1 MASLT
6 QSDCDIVAKHPLKT
20 SLDYLRDILEDAER
34 SYRPHLNSYD
44 GAVDT
49 PSSVCQ
55 EAISDLLGAL
65 MTQKSAFNL
74 SSRLGNRNLASDIS
88 NLFGHV
94 QQDDFSYEVYR
105 PLSQLVIQKAPDID
119 IWTAVI
125 NLIITVLR
133 LTPPPSAPFVRQTPI
148 TYNMSS
154 LVNSSEYRKDVD
166 NVLKEDIGPMFID
179 IPGFYEAFFGEVTDL
194 EHIADTVLK
203 KCTQGDTPQY
213 HEKDGW
219 KEWPEDAK
227 EQDVLEWLTQMITL
241 FTGYAEE
248 LFPTFDI
255 QRRLLVQLHRPL
267 FGSTAKRK
275 LDIGI
280 VDGPAADKAVKY
292 HWRQILV
299 PGELKNDRGYDKPS
313 LAGLDLGRYA
323 REVLLCQ
330 ETRRFVLGFTLCGSL
345 MRLWEF
351 DRLGA
356 IASAHFDIN
365 KEGQRFVATVLGF
378 LWMSKEQL
386 GYDPTI
392 IDAEGIKYID
402 IERNGQ
408 KERLIIDGLMTRAQ
422 GIAGRAT
429 TCWKA
434 HRENDD
440 SQIPLV
446 IKDSWQYSERDEE
459 GELLRE
465 ATKNN
470 VVNVA
475 RYYHHE
481 TVCVS
486 GKDDDILNTVRKG
499 LDTTQTSN
507 RLILPLSR
515 SESRTSL
522 DRRSSS
528 SISLDRRSSS
538 STGRKRSSSRT
549 DTSLPP
555 PRKRIQSSSPVKT
568 AKTSTANRVHRR
580 VIIRDYGKAIYKA
593 SSRVALLE
601 TLKGCIE
608 GYESLHKKAGMLQC
622 DISPNN
628 LMMNE
633 DDGNPSFRSFLID
646 LDLAIKEQ
654 REGFSGAWGKTGT
667 RAFMSIGVILGEKH
681 SFMHDL
687 ESFFWVLFWIC
698 IHYDE
703 LGKGRTVPRFE
714 KWNYVTTEELAG
726 MKIGVIAAEDVFLKT
741 MNDNITVHYQSLIP
755 CVNKLRRHV
764 FPGNG
769 RWNTPNPNLSSKM
782 KQVLQE
788 AQSDL
793 EVLK

>member
-1 MASLT
+1 MANLT
-6 QSDCDIVAKHPLKT
+6 QTDRDIIQKY
-20 SLDYLRDILEDAER
+20 SLEDYLDPLRDILEDAEH
-34 SYRPHLNSYD
+34 SYKPNLTSYD
-44 GAVDT
+44 GAVDISYSGHELALNF
-49 PSSVCQ
+49 SSQ
-55 EAISDLLGAL
+55 IGH
-65 MTQKSAFNL
+65 
-74 SSRLGNRNLASDIS
+74 RNLTLDIS
-88 NLFGHV
+88 KLFGHI
-94 QQDDFSYEVYR
+94 QQDDFSYENYR
-105 PLSQLVIQKAPDID
+105 TLSQLVIRKAPDID

-133 LTPPPSAPFVRQTPI
+133 STSPPSAPFVQQTPT

-166 NVLKEDIGPMFID
+166 NVLKEEIGPIVID

-194 EHIADTVLK
+194 EHIADTILK
-203 KCTQGDTPQY
+203 KCTQGDTLQY

-227 EQDVLEWLTQMITL
+227 EQGVLKWLTQMIIRSKAMLSSCFQPST
-241 FTGYAEE
+241 FNEGYWYSLINHYLA
-248 LFPTFDI
+248 P
-255 QRRLLVQLHRPL
+255 RR
-267 FGSTAKRK
+267 
-275 LDIGI
+275 
-280 VDGPAADKAVKY
+280 
-292 HWRQILV
+292 
-299 PGELKNDRGYDKPS
+299 KNNPGYDKPS

-323 REVLLCQ
+323 REILLCQ

-356 IASAHFDIN
+356 IASVSFDIN
-365 KEGQRFVATVLGF
+365 KEGQRFVATMLGF
-378 LWMSKEQL
+378 LWMDKEQL

-392 IDAEGIKYID
+392 VNASGIKYID

-422 GIAGRAT
+422 CIAGRAT

-440 SQIPLV
+440 SRIPLV
-446 IKDSWQYSERDEE
+446 IKDSWQYSERGEE

-465 ATKNN
+465 ATGKN

-481 TVCVS
+481 TVRVS
-486 GKDDDILNTVRKG
+486 GKDDDILNTIRKG
-499 LDTTQTSN
+499 LDTTQMSN
-507 RLILPLSR
+507 CLIPPLSR
-515 SESRTSL
+515 SESHTSL
-522 DRRSSS
+522 DRQSSS
-528 SISLDRRSSS
+528 T
-538 STGRKRSSSRT
+538 TGRKRSSSHA

-555 PRKRIQSSSPVKT
+555 PRKRIQSSSTAKT
-568 AKTSTANRVHRR
+568 AKTSTVNRVHRR
-580 VIIRDYGKAIYKA
+580 VIIREYGKAIYKA

-608 GYESLHKKAGMLQC
+608 GYESLHKNASMLQH
-622 DISPNN
+622 
-628 LMMNE
+628 
-633 DDGNPSFRSFLID
+633 
-646 LDLAIKEQ
+646 LAINEQ
-654 REGFSGAWGKTGT
+654 REGFSGAQGKTGT
-667 RAFMSIGVILGEKH
+667 RAFMSIGVLLGEKN

-698 IHYDE
+698 IHYDG
-703 LGKGRTVPRFE
+703 LGKGRCVPRFE
-714 KWNYVTTEELAG
+714 KWNYVNTEELAG

-741 MNDNITVHYQSLIP
+741 MNDNATVHYQPLVP
-755 CVNKLRRHV
+755 WVNRLRRVV

-769 RWNTPNPNLSSKM
+769 RWKTPNPNLYSDMTK
-782 KQVLQE
+782 VLQK
-788 AQSDL
+788 AQNDS

>member
-1 MASLT
+1 MTSLT
-6 QSDCDIVAKHPLKT
+6 QSDCNVIAKHPLRN
-20 SLDYLRDILEDAER
+20 SLDHLRLILEDAEHFC
-34 SYRPHLNSYD
+34 RPHLNSYD
-44 GAVDT
+44 SAVDT
-49 PSSVCQ
+49 PSSACQ

-88 NLFGHV
+88 NLFGYV
-94 QQDDFSYEVYR
+94 QQNDFSYEVYR
-105 PLSQLVIQKAPDID
+105 ALSQLVIRKALDID

-133 LTPPPSAPFVRQTPI
+133 STPPPSTPFIQQTPI

-166 NVLKEDIGPMFID
+166 NVLKEDIGPMSID

-194 EHIADTVLK
+194 EHIADTVFK
-203 KCTQGDTPQY
+203 KCMQGDTPQY

-219 KEWPEDAK
+219 KEWPGDAK
-227 EQDVLEWLTQMITL
+227 EQDVLKWLSQMITL

-248 LFPTFDI
+248 LFPTFNI
-255 QRRLLVQLHRPL
+255 QRRLLIQPHQPL
-267 FGSTAKRK
+267 LGSTAKRK

-280 VDGPAADKAVKY
+280 VDGVAADKAVKY
-292 HWRQILV
+292 HWQQILV
-299 PGELKNDRGYDKPS
+299 PGELKNDREYDKPS

-356 IASAHFDIN
+356 IASTHFDIN

-422 GIAGRAT
+422 CITGRAT

-434 HRENDD
+434 HQENGD
-440 SQIPLV
+440 SQMPLV

-465 ATKNN
+465 VTGKN

-486 GKDDDILNTVRKG
+486 GKDDDILNAVRKG
-499 LDTTQTSN
+499 LDVTQTSN

-515 SESRTSL
+515 SESCTSL

-528 SISLDRRSSS
+528 T
-538 STGRKRSSSRT
+538 TGRKRSSSRA

-633 DDGNPSFRSFLID
+633 DDSNPSFRSFLID

-654 REGFSGAWGKTGT
+654 REGFSGARGKTGT
-667 RAFMSIGVILGEKH
+667 RAFMSIGVLLGEKH

-714 KWNYVTTEELAG
+714 KWNYVSTEELAG

-741 MNDNITVHYQSLIP
+741 MDDNTTVHYQPLVP
-755 CVNKLRRHV
+755 WVNKLRRDV

-769 RWNTPNPNLSSKM
+769 RWKTPNPNLYSDM
-782 KQVLQE
+782 KKVLQK
-788 AQSDL
+788 AQNDP

>member
-6 QSDCDIVAKHPLKT
+6 QFDCDIVVKHPLKT
-20 SLDYLRDILEDAER
+20 SLDYLRDILEDAEH
-34 SYRPHLNSYD
+34 SYRPHLNSHD

-74 SSRLGNRNLASDIS
+74 SSRLGNRDLASDIS
-88 NLFGHV
+88 NLFRHAR
-94 QQDDFSYEVYR
+94 QDDFSYELYR
-105 PLSQLVIQKAPDID
+105 ALSQLVIQKAPDMD

-133 LTPPPSAPFVRQTPI
+133 STPPPSAPFDRKTPI

-154 LVNSSEYRKDVD
+154 LVNSSEYRKDID

-194 EHIADTVLK
+194 ENIAETVLK
-203 KCTQGDTPQY
+203 NCTQGDTPQY
-213 HEKDGW
+213 HKKDGW

-227 EQDVLEWLTQMITL
+227 EQDVLKWLSQMITL
-241 FTGYAEE
+241 FTGYVEE
-248 LFPTFDI
+248 LFPTFNI
-255 QRRLLVQLHRPL
+255 QRRLLVQPHQPL
-267 FGSTAKRK
+267 LGSTAKRK

-280 VDGPAADKAVKY
+280 VDGPATDKAVEY

-299 PGELKNDRGYDKPS
+299 PGELKNNRGYDKPS

-330 ETRRFVLGFTLCGSL
+330 ETRCFVLGFTLCGSL

-378 LWMSKEQL
+378 LWMNKEQL

-422 GIAGRAT
+422 CIAGRAT

-465 ATKNN
+465 ATEKN

-486 GKDDDILNTVRKG
+486 GKYDDILNTVRHG
-499 LDTTQTSN
+499 LDVTQMSN
-507 RLILPLSR
+507 SLMLPLSR
-515 SESRTSL
+515 SEPRTSL
-522 DRRSSS
+522 DRQSSS
-528 SISLDRRSSS
+528 T
-538 STGRKRSSSRT
+538 TGRKRSSSRA

-555 PRKRIQSSSPVKT
+555 PRKRIQSSSPVKAT
-568 AKTSTANRVHRR
+568 RITNRVHRR
-580 VIIRDYGKAIYKA
+580 VIVRDYGKAIYKA

-608 GYESLHKKAGMLQC
+608 GYESLHKMAGMLQC

-633 DDGNPSFRSFLID
+633 DDDNPSFRSFLID

-654 REGFSGAWGKTGT
+654 REGFSGARGKTGT
-667 RAFMSIGVILGEKH
+667 RAFMSIGVLLGEKH

-703 LGKGRTVPRFE
+703 LGKGRTVPSFE
-714 KWNYVTTEELAG
+714 KWNYVDTEELAKLKKG
-726 MKIGVIAAEDVFLKT
+726 EIGDESDFLRSTRKNFT
-741 MNDNITVHYQSLIP
+741 EYYQPLVP
-755 CVNKLRRHV
+755 WVNKLRRDV

-769 RWNTPNPNLSSKM
+769 RWKTPNPNLSFMM

-788 AQSDL
+788 AQIDS